1 MPSPIQSLRTRK
13 FFIASLV
20 IAFIAGGMVFFAK
33 NKTDNTPSNAAQT
46 VHIYSYRQPT
56 LIQPLFDAFTRE
68 TGIEV
73 KTVFA
78 NKGLIERVMLEGER
92 SPVDVVLTSNFHH
105 LAEAG
110 EKIAQA
116 VKSEQLT
123 QHIPPAYRDP
133 QNKWFSVTL
142 RARVLFAAQNRVSE
156 KQISYEE
163 LSDPKWQGRLC
174 MRSGQHPYNLSLFA
188 AMMERHGEAWTR
200 EWLMGVK
207 ANLARKP
214 AGNDRAQVK
223 QIYANECDLAL
234 ANTYYMGMMQF
245 NDKNPEQRE
254 WAQTV
259 RLVFPTSQKNEKDF
273 GTHINVS
280 GMVMAK
286 HAPHP
291 EAALAFMEFMLTPQA
306 QKIYAETNYEYPV
319 RRDVEAASYVSA
331 WGELNADTTP
341 LADIARYYKK
351 ASYLVDEINFNQ

>member
-1 MPSPIQSLRTRK
+1 MPNPAQNLITRK
-13 FFIASLV
+13 SVIVLLV
-20 IAFIAGGMVFFAK
+20 IACIASGLAFFAPS
-33 NKTDNTPSNAAQT
+33 KTDISSPSAPQT
-46 VHIYSYRQPT
+46 VNVYSYRQPD

-92 SPVDVVLTSNFHH
+92 SPVDVILTSNFHH

-116 VKSEQLT
+116 VNSKQLT
-123 QHIPPAYRDP
+123 QHIPRAFRDP

-142 RARVLFAAQNRVSE
+142 RARVLFAAKDRVSE
-156 KQISYEE
+156 EPIIYED
-163 LSDPKWQGRLC
+163 LADPKWQGRLC

-188 AMMERHGEAWTR
+188 AMMARHGEAWTR
-200 EWLMGVK
+200 NWLLGVK
-207 ANLARKP
+207 ENLARKP

-223 QIYANECDLAL
+223 QIYAGQCDLAL
-234 ANTYYMGMMQF
+234 ANTYYMGNMQF
-245 NDKNPEQRE
+245 NDKNPEQKQ
-254 WAQTV
+254 WAKNV
-259 RLVFPTSQKNEKDF
+259 RLIFPTSQKDDNNF

-291 EAALAFMEFMLTPQA
+291 DAALAFMEFMLTPQA
-306 QKIYAETNYEYPV
+306 QKIYAEANYEYPV
-319 RRDVEAASYVSA
+319 RADVAPAAFVAA
-331 WGELNADTTP
+331 WGSLKPDTTP
-341 LADIARYYKK
+341 LAEIAQYYKK